1 MRTIRLLSVFA
12 VVLMGLSHAQTAAQS
27 DKPLPAA
34 LETELFHG
42 TGDTAAAS
50 DKKISIGGAF
60 LRSATIPGW
69 GQKAVGARTAAR
81 NFFVADV
88 ALWLGV
94 ISFNVYGN
102 WQKDDYR
109 LLAAEHAQVNVQ
121 GKTDK
126 FFVDVSNYS
135 SVEDYNQSRLQR
147 RDVAALYDPATH
159 FWRWDSEVNRARFDE
174 IRLRSERAFNRGE
187 LVIAAIIANHIISG
201 IHAAWLANRHNSRLE
216 EGAQGTSYVPQFGVK
231 GKRDEI
237 RLTAQWEF

>member
-12 VVLMGLSHAQTAAQS
+12 IVLMGISHAQTAAQS

-34 LETELFHG
+34 LDTEQFHG
-42 TGDTAAAS
+42 TSDTAAAS
-50 DKKISIGGAF
+50 DKKMSIGGAF

-109 LLAAEHAQVNVQ
+109 LLAAEHAQVNVP

-126 FFVDVSNYS
+126 FFVD
-135 SVEDYNQSRLQR
+135 
-147 RDVAALYDPATH
+147 AH

-187 LVIAAIIANHIISG
+187 LVIAAIIANHIVSG

-216 EGAQGTSYVPQFGVK
+216 EGAQGASYVPQLGVK

>member
-12 VVLMGLSHAQTAAQS
+12 MVLLGASHAQTVPPS
-27 DKPLPAA
+27 DEDLLAA
-34 LETELFHG
+34 LEKGQFHSAS
-42 TGDTAAAS
+42 DTAAS
-50 DKKISIGGAF
+50 IDKKISIGGAF

-88 ALWLGV
+88 ALWLGMV
-94 ISFNVYGN
+94 SFNVYGN

-109 LLAAEHAQVNVQ
+109 LLAAEHAQVIAQ

-159 FWRWDSEVNRARFDE
+159 FWRWDSEANRARFDE

-216 EGAQGTSYVPQFGVK
+216 EGAQGASYVPQFGVK

>member
-12 VVLMGLSHAQTAAQS
+12 IVLMGISHAQTAAQS
-27 DKPLPAA
+27 DEHLPAA
-34 LETELFHG
+34 LEAEQFHG
-42 TGDTAAAS
+42 ASDTAAS
-50 DKKISIGGAF
+50 NDKKISIGGAF
-60 LRSATIPGW
+60 LRSAAIPGW

-102 WQKDDYR
+102 WQKDDYH
-109 LLAAEHAQVNVQ
+109 LLAAQHAQADIE

-126 FFVDVSNYS
+126 FFVDVGNYTS
-135 SVEDYNQSRLQR
+135 IDDYNQSRLQR

-159 FWRWDSEVNRARFDE
+159 FWRWDSEANRERFDD

-201 IHAAWLANRHNSRLE
+201 IHAAWLANRHNSRLK
-216 EGAQGTSYVPQFGVK
+216 EGAEGASYVPQFGVK
-231 GKRDEI
+231 GRRDEI

>member
-27 DKPLPAA
+27 NERLSAVLA
-34 LETELFHG
+34 TEQFHDAS
-42 TGDTAAAS
+42 DTAAS
-50 DKKISIGGAF
+50 HDKKVSIGGAF

-88 ALWLGV
+88 ALWLGMV
-94 ISFNVYGN
+94 SFNVYGN

-109 LLAAEHAQVNVQ
+109 LLAAEHAQVIVP

-159 FWRWDSEVNRARFDE
+159 FWRWDSEANRTRFDE

-187 LVIAAIIANHIISG
+187 LVIAAIIANHIVSG

-216 EGAQGTSYVPQFGVK
+216 EGAQGAAYIPQLGVK